1 MAEKSLMQ
9 REQFAVVVLLGG
21 YIPRDEEILATVRQA
36 EYCVCADSGAEI
48 ARVSGRVPDLL
59 VGDMDSVSADT
70 YAWCQRAGTAEKRY
84 LPEKDYTDG
93 ELALYFACEYAAEHD
108 IHSVAVVGA
117 LGDRPDHTMANV
129 FRGKRL
135 VDRGVAVS
143 YLNDDCFIYVLSG
156 AGRRQV
162 ALADGRTV
170 SLLPLGAGASGITLQ
185 GFQYPLTDAA
195 MSIDC
200 DIYGISNELTAEI
213 GEISLKNG
221 CLIVVQCRKLG
232 WEEKDV

>member
-1 MAEKSLMQ
+1 MAENNLMQ
-9 REQFAVVVLLGG
+9 KEQFAVVVLLGG
-21 YIPRDEEILATVRQA
+21 DLPQDEAIMQTVRQA

-70 YAWCQRAGTAEKRY
+70 YAWCKKSGVAEKKY

-93 ELALYFACEYAAEHD
+93 ELAFEFACEYAAVHD
-108 IHSVAVVGA
+108 IRSVAVVGA
-117 LGDRPDHTMANV
+117 LGDRLDHTMANI

-143 YLNDDCFIYVLSG
+143 YLNDDCFVYVLSG
-156 AGRRQV
+156 EGRRQV
-162 ALADGRTV
+162 ALSDGRTV
-170 SLLPLGAGASGITLQ
+170 SLLPLGAGARGITLQ

-195 MSIDC
+195 MSVDC
-200 DIYGISNELTAEI
+200 DIYGISNELVAEI
-213 GEISLKNG
+213 GEISLKAG
-221 CLIVVQCRKLG
+221 CLVVIQCRKLG